1 MKRILSTIAFT
12 LFSVFSMSAQSVLG
26 VWKTIDDNT
35 GDPKSMVEIYK
46 DSEGKVHG
54 KILKIFNPEKKGL
67 LCTECTG
74 EDKDIPVEG
83 MVFIRNLEK
92 DGDEFNGGI
101 IINPE
106 NGSAYKCY
114 IKLTAPDNLKIRAYV
129 GVPVIGRTQHWL
141 RVN

>member
-1 MKRILSTIAFT
+1 MKRILSTITFT
-12 LFSVFSMSAQSVLG
+12 FFSVLIMSAQSVLG
-26 VWKTIDDNT
+26 VWKTIDDNS
-35 GDPKSMVEIYK
+35 GDPKSMVEIYE
-46 DSEGKVHG
+46 DTEGKVHG

-74 EDKDIPVEG
+74 EDKDTLVEG
-83 MVFIRNLEK
+83 MVFIRDLEK

-106 NGSAYKCY
+106 NGTVYKCY
-114 IKLTAPDNLKIRAYV
+114 IKLLSPDELKIRGYV
-129 GVPVIGRTQHWL
+129 GVPIIGRTQHWL